1 MLLWINVSLN
11 IEYKLL
17 WGEYVFISVGCISVP
32 RPGTVGSLDSSV
44 ELFEKLPD
52 CFPKQL
58 PPGIDTFPSAVCED
72 VVLFL
77 TIARKRL
84 HGYKRN
90 KLGIFV

>member
-1 MLLWINVSLN
+1 M
-11 IEYKLL
+11 
-17 WGEYVFISVGCISVP
+17 
-32 RPGTVGSLDSSV
+32 

-84 HGYKRN
+84 HGYKRK

>member
-1 MLLWINVSLN
+1 M
-11 IEYKLL
+11 
-17 WGEYVFISVGCISVP
+17 
-32 RPGTVGSLDSSV
+32 

-77 TIARKRL
+77 TIRL
-84 HGYKRN
+84 SKD
-90 KLGIFV
+90 LGSFLLKKKKSEI